1 MTATLQVTLR
11 EGYEPGAVGRIV
23 ELHGR
28 YYARAWGAGAP
39 FEILMARDV
48 SDFLERYDPAF
59 DLLVTAHLGEAMIGS
74 LAVVGPDAAPRLRAD
89 PLRHRGCGRAP
100 ARGGQGH
107 ALPGAVVVPGARPF
121 RGVPVDRGPSARIP
135 EHVRK
140 AGFRVVERCP
150 DARYTVPRD
159 NLRMELSLASCPRHS
174 DI

>member
-74 LAVVGPDAAPRLRAD
+74 LAVVGRTPRPGFAQIRFVIVDAAARRRGAGKAMLCRA
-89 PLRHRGCGRAP
+89 LSWCRERGLSGVFLWTVD
-100 ARGGQGH
+100 H
-107 ALPGAVVVPGARPF
+107 LPESRNMY
-121 RGVPVDRGPSARIP
+121 
-135 EHVRK
+135 EK

>member
-1 MTATLQVTLR
+1 MTATTTERVTLR
-11 EGYEPGAVGRIV
+11 EGYEPGSVGRIV

-48 SDFLERYDPAF
+48 CAFLEAYDPEH

-74 LAVVGPDAAPRLRAD
+74 LAVVGRTPRPGYAQVRFVIVDAAARR
-89 PLRHRGCGRAP
+89 RGAGKAMLGRAL
-100 ARGGQGH
+100 AWCRERGFSRVFLWTVDH
-107 ALPGAVVVPGARPF
+107 LPESR
-121 RGVPVDRGPSARIP
+121 SMY
-135 EHVRK
+135 EK

-159 NLRMELSLASCPRHS
+159 NLRMELPLV
-174 DI
+174 